1 MWWLFTLGLFGVLGI
16 ADRILKNLKKKAF
29 KERKRWENEHKKV
42 EKEILNYEKKIQ
54 DKIRKAQSRAN
65 FEQLTQL
72 HFESMKVA
80 NHAYRLLK
88 DARTALD
95 AIGEAIK
102 TAGIE
107 KNRLIAEK
115 RATHN
120 AHERTQ
126 IEQEISA
133 LIDLREK
140 LFPDKDELKAQRN
153 HFNNRVKDFNANTRT
168 LKLTIRDK
176 CGNRGRDWYQRLEA
190 RTASRRR
197 SG

>member
-1 MWWLFTLGLFGVLGI
+1 MWWLLSLGLFGVLGI
-16 ADRILKNLKKKAF
+16 ADRILKTLKQRAF
-29 KERKRWENEHKKV
+29 KERKRWEKEHKKV

-54 DKIRKAQSRAN
+54 NKIRKAQSRAN

-80 NHAYRLLK
+80 NHAYQLLR

-95 AIGEAIK
+95 AIGDAIK
-102 TAGIE
+102 TAGTE

-115 RATHN
+115 RTARSI
-120 AHERTQ
+120 HEKTQ

-140 LFPDKDELKAQRN
+140 LFPDKDELKSQRN
-153 HFNNRVKDFNANTRT
+153 QFNSRVKDFNANTRT
-168 LKLTIRDK
+168 LKLTIRDR
-176 CGNRGRDWYQRLEA
+176 CGNRGWDWYQRLEA
-190 RTASRRR
+190 RTASRR
-197 SG
+197 SNG